1 MPNLVDTVSNIQKF
15 LNVLTWKKI
24 IQLLTFM
31 LIIGLTWAT
40 YENREVIYGFA
51 SQKRIDA
58 TSPHVTELSTPTIQ
72 AIKIV
77 ADKSEN
83 IEAIQVILADFQK
96 NERIIIYTYI
106 EEEEKVLRDIWLKY
120 SSGSVGNMALFT
132 DNVADNKVV
141 VDLINGEF
149 ICRLYSETINARL
162 APESAKYV
170 KFTCANGIPASYG
183 RFTGIILLYLKYQPT
198 IEEHDQLKSATR
210 ILSTHIFENDLN
222 RR

>member
-15 LNVLTWKKI
+15 LNVLTWKKL

-40 YENREVIYGFA
+40 YENRDVIYGFA

-58 TSPHVTELSTPTIQ
+58 TSPHVTELSKATILE
-72 AIKIV
+72 INTV

-83 IEAIQVILADFQK
+83 IEAKQVILAEFQK

-106 EEEEKVLRDIWLKY
+106 EEEEKALKDIWAKY
-120 SSGSVGNMALFT
+120 SSSSVGNMALFT

-149 ICRLYSETINARL
+149 ICRLYSETINVRL

-183 RFTGIILLYLKYQPT
+183 RFTGIILLYLKHQPT
-198 IEEHDQLKSATR
+198 PEEYDQIKSATR
-210 ILSTHIFENDLN
+210 LLSTHIFENDLN
-222 RR
+222 KR

>member
-15 LNVLTWKKI
+15 LNVLTWKKL

-40 YENREVIYGFA
+40 YENRDVIYGFA

-58 TSPHVTELSTPTIQ
+58 TSPHVTELSKATILE
-72 AIKIV
+72 INTV

-106 EEEEKVLRDIWLKY
+106 EEEEK
-120 SSGSVGNMALFT
+120 ALTSRF
-132 DNVADNKVV
+132 VNKFRK
-141 VDLINGEF
+141 L
-149 ICRLYSETINARL
+149 
-162 APESAKYV
+162 
-170 KFTCANGIPASYG
+170 
-183 RFTGIILLYLKYQPT
+183 
-198 IEEHDQLKSATR
+198 
-210 ILSTHIFENDLN
+210 
-222 RR
+222 